1 MELCERKME
10 ASLELFYSKND
21 FKAALEVLPKASNP
35 KSARK

>member
-1 MELCERKME
+1 ME

-21 FKAALEVLPKASNP
+21 FKAAVTVLPETDNP